1 MGPSLPL
8 HSVDGTVLSIWYQ
21 RQCHVHH
28 SKQKGTPICA
38 CLEMWSIHVK
48 GWVEGRERNEHVL
61 STYYTPGALHIL
73 VQGDKAAAEPKQ
85 NFSTPDS
92 F

>member
-1 MGPSLPL
+1 
-8 HSVDGTVLSIWYQ
+8 
-21 RQCHVHH
+21 
-28 SKQKGTPICA
+28 
-38 CLEMWSIHVK
+38 MWSTHVK

-61 STYYTPGALHIL
+61 STDYTPGALHIL

-85 NFSTPDS
+85 NFSTADS

>member
-1 MGPSLPL
+1 
-8 HSVDGTVLSIWYQ
+8 
-21 RQCHVHH
+21 
-28 SKQKGTPICA
+28 
-38 CLEMWSIHVK
+38 MWSIHIK

-73 VQGDKAAAEPKQ
+73 VQGDKAAAELKQ